1 MGVGCKNSRTPIG
14 NEPVSCGSSIRGI
27 AQRPISVRR
36 SGVEKIEAHPGQTAK
51 FLEALA
57 ATGSVTTAVADTA
70 DPDLANDGQ
79 DAEDT
84 AADRLEEEARRRALE
99 RVPEPLVTGGKLVR
113 DDGQPIMVPHYSDSV
128 LLAYQSKSDVTARRS
143 VRFVLPALQ
152 SLTAATRAAASIV
165 PAVAAGEISPGE
177 AAELSGLLEIYVKTY
192 TAEKMANLK

>member
-1 MGVGCKNSRTPIG
+1 MRKLKLTQAR
-14 NEPVSCGSSIRGI
+14 
-27 AQRPISVRR
+27 Q
-36 SGVEKIEAHPGQTAK
+36 QK

-99 RVPEPLVTGGKLVR
+99 GVPEPLVTGGKLVR

-128 LLAYQSKSDVTARRS
+128 LLAYQSKSDVTARK
-143 VRFVLPALQ
+143 VGAF
-152 SLTAATRAAASIV
+152 
-165 PAVAAGEISPGE
+165 
-177 AAELSGLLEIYVKTY
+177 
-192 TAEKMANLK
+192 